1 MKELVNK
8 IILKVRWLLRRNHV
22 VPDISKK
29 REVIDYYREL
39 YKPKIMVETGTF
51 FGDTVEAFKNKFEKV
66 ISIELSKELAEKA
79 SKRFGGDENV
89 TILQGDSSKVLPSLL
104 AEIKSP
110 VLFWLDGHYSSEFFI
125 NEVFVRTAK
134 GERNTP
140 IEKELD
146 IIFQSSVKCVILID
160 DARLF
165 TGQDDYPTIKE
176 IKKKV
181 KEYKIESKVLVNK
194 DIIIITPKRK

>member
-51 FGDTVEAFKNKFEKV
+51 FGDTVEEFKNKFEKV
-66 ISIELSKELAEKA
+66 ISIELSKELAQKA
-79 SKRFGGDENV
+79 SKRFAGDQNV

-104 AEIKSP
+104 AQIKSP

-125 NEVFVRTAK
+125 NEAFIQTAK

-146 IIFQSSVKCVILID
+146 IIFQSSVESVILID

-181 KEYKIESKVLVNK
+181 KEYKIDSKVLVNK